1 MNDLAWQKSSYSSA
15 SGDNCVE
22 VAPLPG
28 GGRAIRD
35 SKAPDAGLFVLT
47 PAQWQ
52 TLRQAMRRVPVNAP
66 RDSRLETPAF
76 FRRCEIHPPPSTTHM
91 PKIQGRIVRLPPT
104 SWLKPRP
111 LTR

>member
-66 RDSRLETPAF
+66 RASRRGPA
-76 FRRCEIHPPPSTTHM
+76 R
-91 PKIQGRIVRLPPT
+91 RLPGHRGAGCGLPRRSARDGRSVSPT
-104 SWLKPRP
+104 PR
-111 LTR
+111 RRRRRG